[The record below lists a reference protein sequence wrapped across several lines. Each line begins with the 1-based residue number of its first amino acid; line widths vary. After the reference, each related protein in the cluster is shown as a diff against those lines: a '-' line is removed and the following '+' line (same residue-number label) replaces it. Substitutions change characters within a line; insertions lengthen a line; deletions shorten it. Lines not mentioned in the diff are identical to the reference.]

1 VRHILECPVKS
12 SQQIPESF
20 ALIQVSDADESEM
33 FLFLRPVRAE
43 CKGVRI
49 YKVRYDGHFIRV
61 TDVCA
66 QAPFQFRADTDDLAC
81 LAVCLL

>member
-1 VRHILECPVKS
+1 
-12 SQQIPESF
+12 
-20 ALIQVSDADESEM
+20 M
-33 FLFLRPVRAE
+33 FLFLCPVRTE

-66 QAPFQFRADTDDLAC
+66 QAPFQFRADTDDLAASLYAFFSITAC
-81 LAVCLL
+81 DGVV